1 MTNNYDPDGKTRS
14 SYEEQICE
22 VLENCVE
29 RGDYRAG
36 NMILD
41 QDEGKGD
48 LSPETHNKYRKQLE
62 SKLGRTAV

>member
-1 MTNNYDPDGKTRS
+1 MTNNYDLDGKTRS

-22 VLENCVE
+22 VLKGCVE
-29 RGDYRAG
+29 RGDYRAVK
-36 NMILD
+36 MILD

-48 LSPETHNKYRKQLE
+48 LSPETHNEYRKQFE